1 MERNVYLTAIE
12 PGSGKSAVAL
22 GVMEAL
28 ASLGRV
34 GYFRP
39 IVAGGDRPDN
49 DIELI
54 RHRYRLPQTYEE
66 SYGAVVDDLRAMSDR
81 GHYETLLKRIL
92 DAYKRLDDSTD
103 LLLVEGSD
111 FTEASRALEFDFNAD
126 VALNLGCPVLLVVRG
141 SDRTVERVLEVV
153 QLARGSL
160 TGRGCTILATICNR
174 VAPAILD
181 ELRGRVAEVAGDE
194 PAYVLPEVPGLAAPT
209 VAEVAQ
215 ALAAEFLRPLRGA
228 EEPSTRR
235 EVGHVIVGA
244 MSLPHFLEHISDGDM
259 IITPGD
265 RADLIVGSLASRF
278 SGTYPNI
285 AGLVL
290 TGALLPEPSVLR
302 LIDGLG
308 GADLPVL
315 AVAADTYRTAATVAG
330 VRGVLTTE
338 SERKIA
344 AALGVFGEH
353 VDRQGLLSRL
363 EVARTERVTPLMF
376 EQRLVERAK
385 ADRRHIVLPEGGDD
399 RVLEAAEQVLL
410 RGIADLTVLGDP
422 DGVRS
427 RAASLGLELDG
438 LQVVDPQRSQW
449 RQDFADTYY
458 ELRRHKGVARPVAE
472 DLIVDVSYFGTMM
485 VYKGLADGMVSGA
498 AHTTAH
504 TIRPA
509 FEFIRTVPG
518 TSIVSSVFLMLLTD
532 RVLVYG
538 DCAVVPNPN
547 AEQLADIAVASAG
560 TAAQFGID
568 PRVAMLSY
576 STGES
581 GAGSDVDK
589 VRQATAIAR
598 QRRPDLLI
606 EGPIQYDAAIDPEV
620 ARSKLPD
627 SRVAGRATVF
637 VFPDLNTGNN
647 TYKAVQRSAHAVAV
661 GPVLQGLRKPVN
673 DLSRGALVADIVNTV
688 AITAIQAQGP
698 QGSGE
703 PQGGAPV
710 DRAEH
715 A

>member
-1 MERNVYLTAIE
+1 MDRNLYLTAIE

-28 ASLGRV
+28 AALGRV

-39 IVAGGDRPDN
+39 IVSSDQVRDN

-81 GHYETLLKRIL
+81 GRYEQLLKRIL
-92 DAYKRLDDSTD
+92 DAYKRLDDTTD

-126 VALNLGCPVLLVVRG
+126 AANHLGCPVLLVVRG
-141 SDRTVERVLEVV
+141 SDRTVDQVLEVV
-153 QLARGSL
+153 QLAHGSL

-174 VAPAILD
+174 VDPEVME
-181 ELRGRVAEVAGDE
+181 ELRGRVHEVVGEE
-194 PAYVLPEVPGLAAPT
+194 PAYVLPEVPDLAAPT

-215 ALAAEFLRPLRGA
+215 ALAAEFLRPVRGA
-228 EEPSTRR
+228 QEPSARR
-235 EVGHVIVGA
+235 EVGNVIVGA
-244 MSLPHFLEHISDGDM
+244 MNLPHFLEHIRDGDM

-290 TGALLPEPSVLR
+290 TGGLVPEPSVLK

-308 GADLPVL
+308 GSEVPVL
-315 AVAADTYRTAATVAG
+315 AVATDTYRTAATVSG
-330 VRGVLTTE
+330 VRGVLTPE

-353 VDRQGLLSRL
+353 VDRQALLGRI
-363 EVARTERVTPLMF
+363 EVTRTERVTPLMF
-376 EQRLVERAK
+376 EQRLIERAR

-399 RVLEAAEQVLL
+399 RVLQAAEQVLL
-410 RGIADLTVLGDP
+410 RGMADLTVLGDQEAI
-422 DGVRS
+422 RN
-427 RAASLGLELDG
+427 RAATLGLELAD
-438 LQVVDPQRSQW
+438 LQIVDPQRSEW
-449 RQDFADTYY
+449 AKDFAETYY
-458 ELRRHKGVARPVAE
+458 QLRRHKGVAHQLAE
-472 DLIVDVSYFGTMM
+472 DLMADVSYFGTMM
-485 VYKGLADGMVSGA
+485 VHKGLADGMVSGA

-518 TSIVSSVFLMLLTD
+518 TSIVSSVFLMLLAD

-560 TAAQFGID
+560 TAAQFGIE

-581 GAGSDVDK
+581 GSGSDVEK

-598 QRRPDLLI
+598 DRRPDLLI
-606 EGPIQYDAAIDPEV
+606 EGPIQYDAAIDPET

-627 SRVAGRATVF
+627 SKVAGRATVF
-637 VFPDLNTGNN
+637 IFPDLNTGNN
-647 TYKAVQRSAHAVAV
+647 TYKAVQRSADAVAV

-673 DLSRGALVADIVNTV
+673 DLSRGATVADIVNTV
-688 AITAIQAQGP
+688 AITAIQAQGT
-698 QGSGE
+698 
-703 PQGGAPV
+703 PV
-710 DRAEH
+710 DRPPDA
-715 A
+715 

>member
-39 IVAGGDRPDN
+39 IVAGGDQPDN

-54 RHRYRLPQTYEE
+54 RRRYRLPQTYEE
-66 SYGAVVDDLRAMSDR
+66 SYGAVVDDLQAMSDR
-81 GHYETLLKRIL
+81 GRYEQLLKRIL
-92 DAYKRLDDSTD
+92 DAYKRLDDATD

-111 FTEASRALEFDFNAD
+111 FSEASRALEFDFNAD
-126 VALNLGCPVLLVVRG
+126 VANHLGCPVLLVVRG
-141 SDRTVERVLEVV
+141 SDRTAERILEVV

-174 VAPAILD
+174 VAPGSVDAVH
-181 ELRGRVAEVAGDE
+181 RRVREVVGEE
-194 PAYVLPEVPGLAAPT
+194 PAYVLPEVPELAAPT
-209 VAEVAQ
+209 VAEVAT
-215 ALAAEFLRPLRGA
+215 ALAAEYLRPVGGA

-290 TGALLPEPSVLR
+290 TGSLVPEPSVLR

-308 GADLPVL
+308 GADVPVL
-315 AVAADTYRTAATVAG
+315 ATSADTYRAAATVAS
-330 VRGVLTTE
+330 VRGVLTPE

-344 AALGVFGEH
+344 AALGVFSSH
-353 VDRQGLLSRL
+353 VDRQALLGRI
-363 EVARTERVTPLMF
+363 EVTRTERVTPLMF
-376 EQRLVERAK
+376 EQRLLERAK

-399 RVLEAAEQVLL
+399 RILEAAEQVLL
-410 RGIADLTVLGDP
+410 RGMAGLTVLGDP
-422 DGVRS
+422 DAVKS

-438 LQVVDPQRSQW
+438 LQVVDPQTSAW
-449 RQDFADTYY
+449 RHDFADTYY
-458 ELRRHKGVARPVAE
+458 QLRRHKGVARPVAE
-472 DLIVDVSYFGTMM
+472 DMMADVSYFGTMM

-518 TSIVSSVFLMLLTD
+518 TSIVSSVFLMLLAD

-547 AEQLADIAVASAG
+547 AEQLADIAVASAA
-560 TAAQFGID
+560 TAAQFGIE
-568 PRVAMLSY
+568 PRVALLSY

-598 QRRPDLLI
+598 GRRPDLLI

-627 SRVAGRATVF
+627 SQVAGRATVF

-647 TYKAVQRSAHAVAV
+647 TYKAVQRSANAVAV
-661 GPVLQGLRKPVN
+661 GPVLQGLRRPVN
-673 DLSRGALVADIVNTV
+673 DLSRGALVADIVNTI
-688 AITAIQAQGP
+688 AITAIQAQGI
-698 QGSGE
+698 E
-703 PQGGAPV
+703 DA
-710 DRAEH
+710 
-715 A
+715 

>member
-22 GVMEAL
+22 GAMEAL
-28 ASLGRV
+28 ASVGRV

-39 IVAGGDRPDN
+39 IVAGGDQPDN

-54 RHRYRLPQTYEE
+54 RQRYRLPQSYEA
-66 SYGAVVDDLRAMSDR
+66 SFGAVVDDLGAMSDR
-81 GHYETLLKRIL
+81 SRYEQLLKRIL
-92 DAYKRLDDSTD
+92 DAYKRLDDTTD

-111 FTEASRALEFDFNAD
+111 FSEASRALEFDFNAD
-126 VALNLGCPVLLVVRG
+126 VANHLGCPVLLVVRG
-141 SDRTVERVLEVV
+141 ADRSVGQVLEVV
-153 QLARGSL
+153 DLARGSL
-160 TGRGCTILATICNR
+160 TGRGCTILATVCNR
-174 VAPAILD
+174 VSPAIID
-181 ELRGRVAEVAGDE
+181 ELRERVQEVVGEE
-194 PAYVLPEVPGLAAPT
+194 PAYVLPDVPELAAPT

-215 ALAAEFLRPLRGA
+215 ALGAEFLRPLRGV

-290 TGALLPEPSVLR
+290 TGGLVPHPSVLK

-308 GADLPVL
+308 GAEVPVL
-315 AVAADTYRTAATVAG
+315 ATTTDTYRTAATVAG
-330 VRGVLTTE
+330 TRGVLTAD

-344 AALGVFGEH
+344 AALGVFSEH

-363 EVARTERVTPLMF
+363 EVTRTERVTPLMF
-376 EQRLVERAK
+376 EQRLAERAK

-399 RVLEAAEQVLL
+399 RVLQAAEQVLL

-422 DGVRS
+422 AGIKS
-427 RAASLGLELDG
+427 QAASLGLELDG
-438 LQVVDPQRSQW
+438 LQVVDPQTSAW
-449 RQDFADTYY
+449 RDDFADTYY
-458 ELRRHKGVARPVAE
+458 ELRKHKGVARPVAE
-472 DLIVDVSYFGTMM
+472 DLMGDVSYFGTMM
-485 VYKGLADGMVSGA
+485 VHNGLADGMVSGA

-509 FEFIRTVPG
+509 FEFIRTLPG

-538 DCAVVPNPN
+538 DCAVVPNPD

-560 TAAQFGID
+560 TAAQFGIE
-568 PRVAMLSY
+568 PRVALLSY

-581 GAGSDVDK
+581 GAGSDVEK
-589 VRQATAIAR
+589 VREATALAR
-598 QRRPDLLI
+598 KRRPDLLI

-627 SRVAGRATVF
+627 SKVAGRATVF

-647 TYKAVQRSAHAVAV
+647 TYKAVQRSANAVAV
-661 GPVLQGLRKPVN
+661 GPILQGLRKPVN
-673 DLSRGALVADIVNTV
+673 DLSRGALVTDIVNTV
-688 AITAIQAQGP
+688 AITAIQAQGT
-698 QGSGE
+698 
-703 PQGGAPV
+703 
-710 DRAEH
+710 AEH
-715 A
+715 G

>member
-39 IVAGGDRPDN
+39 IVASGEHPDN

-54 RHRYRLPQTYEE
+54 RGRYRLPQTYEE
-66 SYGAVVDDLRAMSDR
+66 SYGAVVDDLQAMSDR
-81 GHYETLLKRIL
+81 GRYDQLLKRIL
-92 DAYKRLDDSTD
+92 EAYKRLDDTTD

-126 VALNLGCPVLLVVRG
+126 AANHLGCPVLLVVRG
-141 SDRTVERVLEVV
+141 SDRSVERVLEVLE
-153 QLARGSL
+153 LARGSL

-174 VAPAILD
+174 VDPAIMG
-181 ELRGRVAEVAGDE
+181 ELRERVHEVVGDE
-194 PAYVLPEVPGLAAPT
+194 PAYVLPEVPELAAPT
-209 VAEVAQ
+209 VAEVAE
-215 ALAAEFLRPLRGA
+215 ALAARFLRPVRGA
-228 EEPSTRR
+228 EDPSTRR
-235 EVGHVIVGA
+235 EVGNVIVGA

-278 SGTYPNI
+278 SGTYPNV

-290 TGALLPEPSVLR
+290 TGGLVPEPSVLK

-308 GADLPVL
+308 GLEVPVL
-315 AVAADTYRTAATVAG
+315 AVEADTYRTAATVAG
-330 VRGVLTTE
+330 VRGVLTPQ

-353 VDRQGLLSRL
+353 VDRQGLLGRI
-363 EVARTERVTPLMF
+363 EVTRTERVTPLMF
-376 EQRLVERAK
+376 EQRLLERAR
-385 ADRRHIVLPEGGDD
+385 ADRRHIVLPEGSDD
-399 RVLEAAEQVLL
+399 RILQAAEQVLL
-410 RGIADLTVLGDP
+410 RGMAELTVLGDP
-422 DGVRS
+422 DAIGN
-427 RAASLGLELDG
+427 RAASLGLELAG
-438 LQVVDPQRSQW
+438 LQVVDPQRSEW
-449 RQDFADTYY
+449 RKDFAETYH
-458 ELRRHKGVARPVAE
+458 ELRRHKGMAKQLAE
-472 DLIVDVSYFGTMM
+472 DMMADVSYFGTMM
-485 VYKGLADGMVSGA
+485 VYKGLADAMVSGA

-518 TSIVSSVFLMLLTD
+518 TSIVSSVFLMLLAD

-560 TAAQFGID
+560 TARQFGID

-598 QRRPDLLI
+598 ERRPDLLI

-627 SRVAGRATVF
+627 SQVAGRATVF

-647 TYKAVQRSAHAVAV
+647 TYKAVQRSANAVAV

-688 AITAIQAQGP
+688 AITAIQAQATAGAGP
-698 QGSGE
+698 
-703 PQGGAPV
+703 
-710 DRAEH
+710 R
-715 A
+715 

>member
-1 MERNVYLTAIE
+1 MERNLYLTAIE

-28 ASLGRV
+28 ATLGRV

-39 IVAGGDRPDN
+39 IIASGERPDN

-54 RHRYRLPQTYEE
+54 RRRYRLPQAYQE

-81 GHYETLLKRIL
+81 DRYERLLKRIME
-92 DAYKRLDDSTD
+92 AYKRLDDTTD

-111 FTEASRALEFDFNAD
+111 FTEASRALELDFNAD
-126 VALNLGCPVLLVVRG
+126 AANHLGCPVLLVVRG
-141 SDRTVERVLEVV
+141 SGRPVEQILEVV
-153 QLARGSL
+153 QLAHGSL
-160 TGRGCTILATICNR
+160 TGRGCTILATVCNR
-174 VAPAILD
+174 VDPAILE
-181 ELRGRVAEVAGDE
+181 ELRGRVHEVVGEE
-194 PAYVLPEVPGLAAPT
+194 PAYVLPEVPELAAPT

-215 ALAAEFLRPLRGA
+215 ALAARFLRPERGA

-235 EVGHVIVGA
+235 EVGRVIVGA
-244 MSLPHFLEHISDGDM
+244 MSLPHFLDHIGDGDL

-290 TGALLPEPSVLR
+290 TGGLIPEPSVLK

-308 GADLPVL
+308 GSRLPVL
-315 AVAADTYRTAATVAG
+315 TAGADTYRTAATVAG
-330 VRGVLTTE
+330 VRGVLTPD

-353 VDRQGLLSRL
+353 VDRQALLGRI
-363 EVARTERVTPLMF
+363 EVTHTDRVTPLMF
-376 EQRLVERAK
+376 EQRLAGRAR
-385 ADRRHIVLPEGGDD
+385 ADRRHIVLPEGADD
-399 RVLEAAEQVLL
+399 RILQAAEQVLL
-410 RGIADLTVLGDP
+410 RGMARLTVLGDP
-422 DGVRS
+422 DEVKD
-427 RAASLGLELDG
+427 RAAALGLELAD
-438 LQVVDPQRSQW
+438 LRVVDPHQSGW
-449 RQDFADTYY
+449 REDFARTYY
-458 ELRRHKGVARPVAE
+458 ELRRHKGMAPQLAE
-472 DLIVDVSYFGTMM
+472 DLMTDVAYFGTMM

-509 FEFIRTVPG
+509 FEFIRTRPG
-518 TSIVSSVFLMLLTD
+518 TAIVSSVFFMLLAD

-538 DCAVVPNPN
+538 DCAVVPNPD
-547 AEQLADIAVASAG
+547 AGQLADIAVASAG
-560 TAAQFGID
+560 TAARFGVE

-598 QRRPDLLI
+598 ERRTDLLI
-606 EGPIQYDAAIDPEV
+606 EGPIQYDAAIDPQV
-620 ARSKLPD
+620 ARSKLPG
-627 SRVAGRATVF
+627 SQVAGRATVF

-647 TYKAVQRSAHAVAV
+647 TYKAVQRSAGAVAV

-673 DLSRGALVADIVNTV
+673 DLSRGATVADIVNTV
-688 AITAIQAQGP
+688 AITAIQAQG
-698 QGSGE
+698 
-703 PQGGAPV
+703 
-710 DRAEH
+710 AESSPD

>member
-181 ELRGRVAEVAGDE
+181 ELRERVAEVAGDE

-589 VRQATAIAR
+589 VRRATAIAR
-598 QRRPDLLI
+598 KRRPDLLI

>member
-1 MERNVYLTAIE
+1 V
-12 PGSGKSAVAL
+12 
-22 GVMEAL
+22 
-28 ASLGRV
+28 
-34 GYFRP
+34 
-39 IVAGGDRPDN
+39 
-49 DIELI
+49 
-54 RHRYRLPQTYEE
+54 H
-66 SYGAVVDDLRAMSDR
+66 
-81 GHYETLLKRIL
+81 
-92 DAYKRLDDSTD
+92 
-103 LLLVEGSD
+103 
-111 FTEASRALEFDFNAD
+111 
-126 VALNLGCPVLLVVRG
+126 
-141 SDRTVERVLEVV
+141 EVV
-153 QLARGSL
+153 
-160 TGRGCTILATICNR
+160 
-174 VAPAILD
+174 
-181 ELRGRVAEVAGDE
+181 GDE
-194 PAYVLPEVPGLAAPT
+194 PAYVLPEVPELAAPT
-209 VAEVAQ
+209 VAEVAT
-215 ALAAEFLRPLRGA
+215 ALAARFLRPVRGA

-235 EVGHVIVGA
+235 EVGNVIVGA
-244 MSLPHFLEHISDGDM
+244 MSLPHFLDHIGDNDM

-290 TGALLPEPSVLR
+290 TGALVPEPSVLR

-308 GADLPVL
+308 AADLPVL
-315 AVAADTYRTAATVAG
+315 AVEADTYRTAATVAG
-330 VRGVLTTE
+330 VRGVLTPD
-338 SERKIA
+338 SDRKIA

-353 VDRQGLLSRL
+353 VDRQALLGRI
-363 EVARTERVTPLMF
+363 EVTRTERVTPLMF
-376 EQRLVERAK
+376 EQRLLERAK

-399 RVLEAAEQVLL
+399 RILQAAEQVLL
-410 RGIADLTVLGDP
+410 RGMADLTVLGDP
-422 DGVRS
+422 DAIKS
-427 RAASLGLELDG
+427 RAASLGLELEG
-438 LQVVDPQRSQW
+438 LRVVDPLTSEW
-449 RQDFADTYY
+449 REDFADTYY

-472 DLIVDVSYFGTMM
+472 DMIADASYFGTMM
-485 VYKGLADGMVSGA
+485 VYKGLAHGMVSGA

-560 TAAQFGID
+560 TAAQFGIE

-598 QRRPDLLI
+598 ERRPDLLI

-627 SRVAGRATVF
+627 SQVAGRATVF

-647 TYKAVQRSAHAVAV
+647 TYKAVQRSANAVAV

-688 AITAIQAQGP
+688 AITAIQAQGI
-698 QGSGE
+698 
-703 PQGGAPV
+703 A
-710 DRAEH
+710 DA
-715 A
+715 

>member
-1 MERNVYLTAIE
+1 MERNLYLTAME

-39 IVAGGDRPDN
+39 IIASGERPDN

-54 RHRYRLPQTYEE
+54 RRRYRLPQTYQE
-66 SYGAVVDDLRAMSDR
+66 SYGAVVDDLRAMSDHDR
-81 GHYETLLKRIL
+81 YEQLLKRIME
-92 DAYKRLDDSTD
+92 AYRRLDETTD

-126 VALNLGCPVLLVVRG
+126 AANHLGCPVLLVVRG
-141 SDRTVERVLEVV
+141 SGRSVERMLEVV
-153 QLARGSL
+153 QLAHGSL

-174 VAPAILD
+174 VDPAVME
-181 ELRGRVAEVAGDE
+181 ELRARVHEVVGDE
-194 PAYVLPEVPGLAAPT
+194 PAYVLPEVPELAAPT
-209 VAEVAQ
+209 VAEVAE
-215 ALAAEFLRPLRGA
+215 ALAARFLRPVAGV
-228 EEPSTRR
+228 EDPGTRR

-244 MSLPHFLEHISDGDM
+244 MSLPHFLDHIGDGDL

-290 TGALLPEPSVLR
+290 TGGLVPEPSILR

-308 GADLPVL
+308 GSQVPVL
-315 AVAADTYRTAATVAG
+315 AVGTDTYRTAATVAG
-330 VRGVLTTE
+330 VRGVLTPD

-353 VDRQGLLSRL
+353 VDRRALLGRI
-363 EVARTERVTPLMF
+363 EVTRTERVTPLMF
-376 EQRLVERAK
+376 EQRLAERAK

-399 RVLEAAEQVLL
+399 RVLRAAEQVLL
-410 RGIADLTVLGDP
+410 RGMARLTVLGDP
-422 DGVRS
+422 DAVRD
-427 RAASLGLELDG
+427 RAATLGLDLAD
-438 LQVVDPQRSQW
+438 LQVVDPQRSEW
-449 RQDFADTYY
+449 RADFAGTYF
-458 ELRRHKGVARPVAE
+458 ELRRHKGMAPQLAE
-472 DLIVDVSYFGTMM
+472 DLMVDVSYFGTMM
-485 VYKGLADGMVSGA
+485 VHKGLADGMVSGA

-518 TSIVSSVFLMLLTD
+518 TSVVSSVFFMLLAD

-538 DCAVVPNPN
+538 DCAVVPNPD

-560 TAAQFGID
+560 TAARFGVE

-576 STGES
+576 STGAS

-589 VRQATAIAR
+589 VRQATAFAR
-598 QRRPDLLI
+598 KRRPDLLI
-606 EGPIQYDAAIDPEV
+606 EGPIQYDAAIDPQV
-620 ARSKLPD
+620 ARAKLPD
-627 SRVAGRATVF
+627 SQVAGRATVF

-647 TYKAVQRSAHAVAV
+647 TYKAVQRSAGAVAV

-673 DLSRGALVADIVNTV
+673 DLSRGATVADIVNTV

-698 QGSGE
+698 DD
-703 PQGGAPV
+703 A
-710 DRAEH
+710 
-715 A
+715 

>member
-1 MERNVYLTAIE
+1 MERNLYLTAIE

-22 GVMEAL
+22 GVMEVL

-39 IVAGGDRPDN
+39 IVAGGEQPDN

-54 RHRYRLPQTYEE
+54 RRRYRLPQTYEE

-81 GHYETLLKRIL
+81 GRYEQLLKRIL
-92 DAYKRLDDSTD
+92 DAYKRLDDATD

-111 FTEASRALEFDFNAD
+111 FSEASRALEFDFNAD
-126 VALNLGCPVLLVVRG
+126 VANHLGCPVLLVVRG
-141 SDRTVERVLEVV
+141 SDRSVERVLEVV

-174 VAPAILD
+174 VAPANLD
-181 ELRGRVAEVAGDE
+181 QLRGRVHEVVGDE
-194 PAYVLPEVPGLAAPT
+194 PAYVLPEVPELAAPT
-209 VAEVAQ
+209 VAEVAT
-215 ALAAEFLRPLRGA
+215 ALAARFLRPVRGA

-244 MSLPHFLEHISDGDM
+244 MSLPHFLDHIGDNDM

-290 TGALLPEPSVLR
+290 TGGLAPEPSVLR

-308 GADLPVL
+308 AADLPVL
-315 AVAADTYRTAATVAG
+315 AVEADTYRTAATVAG
-330 VRGVLTTE
+330 VRGVLTPE
-338 SERKIA
+338 SDRKIA

-353 VDRQGLLSRL
+353 VDRQALLGRI
-363 EVARTERVTPLMF
+363 EVTRTERVTPLMF
-376 EQRLVERAK
+376 EQRLLERAK

-399 RVLEAAEQVLL
+399 RILQAAEQVLL
-410 RGIADLTVLGDP
+410 RGMADLTVLGDP
-422 DGVRS
+422 GAVNG
-427 RAASLGLELDG
+427 RAASLGLG
-438 LQVVDPQRSQW
+438 LEGLRVVDPLTSEW

-472 DLIVDVSYFGTMM
+472 DMIADVSYFGTMM
-485 VYKGLADGMVSGA
+485 VYKGLAHGMVSGA

-518 TSIVSSVFLMLLTD
+518 TSIVSSVFLMLLAD

-547 AEQLADIAVASAG
+547 AEQLADIAVA
-560 TAAQFGID
+560 
-568 PRVAMLSY
+568 
-576 STGES
+576 
-581 GAGSDVDK
+581 
-589 VRQATAIAR
+589 
-598 QRRPDLLI
+598 
-606 EGPIQYDAAIDPEV
+606 
-620 ARSKLPD
+620 
-627 SRVAGRATVF
+627 
-637 VFPDLNTGNN
+637 
-647 TYKAVQRSAHAVAV
+647 
-661 GPVLQGLRKPVN
+661 
-673 DLSRGALVADIVNTV
+673 
-688 AITAIQAQGP
+688 
-698 QGSGE
+698 
-703 PQGGAPV
+703 
-710 DRAEH
+710 
-715 A
+715 